1 MEKNQGTMDRAARVL
16 IGIIMTIVGF
26 APMSGGAGIA
36 VGVIGLI
43 LLLTG
48 VVGWCPAYR
57 LINFNTL
64 GVR

>member
-1 MEKNQGTMDRAARVL
+1 MDRAARVL
-16 IGIIMTIVGF
+16 LGIVLTIVGF

-36 VGVIGLI
+36 VGLIGLI

-48 VVGWCPAYR
+48 LAGWCPAYR
-57 LINFNTL
+57 LISFNTL